1 MSLRGSF
8 CPNMRL
14 LTVAAALLLSLYSLA
29 QTAGQPNQ
37 PAFNFGQSYDGVMVQ
52 NISFVGIP
60 DPNSGS
66 LMKIIP
72 QKPGEPLDRE
82 RVRESIRVLYAT
94 GRFAD
99 IRGEIDRLSG
109 GPVLLEFVLTPN
121 YFVGEVRAEGAAARP
136 TANQIV
142 NASKL
147 QLGEVLAPEKIER
160 ALTNIRQL
168 MEQEGYYHSE
178 IQEQEKTHTDTQQVD
193 VLFNIRPGEHARV
206 GQVLVTGNP
215 GYSQGQIQDIA
226 KIHPGD
232 EVSVQLLSRALDRLQ
247 KKYQKHSRLLAQVT
261 IAKRVYRP
269 SLNRVDYTFNIDPGP
284 RVYID
289 TEGFKISRGVLKKN
303 VPVYE
308 ENAVD
313 DDLLNEGRRNLIS
326 YLQKRGYF
334 DAKVTFRKIS
344 NSSNE
349 FRVLYV
355 IDPDGRHRL
364 VRLEIIGN
372 KYFTEEDLRERLQV
386 QVAGKFL
393 SHGRYSQDLLNRDV
407 RDLQALY
414 KDNGFE
420 QAKVTSAVLDN
431 YEGREND
438 LDVRISIEEGPQSK
452 VLSLNIAGN
461 QHIPEDQFPALNVVP
476 GQPFSQAAIASD
488 RDIVLNHYL
497 NRGFPNATFEASAS
511 PPDEQNRIAV
521 TYTVNEGD
529 QVFVDRV
536 IVSGLENT
544 RPFVV
549 QREIKMKPGDPLS
562 QVKMLETQKNLYDL
576 GIFSQVDTAVQN
588 PDGSIRDKN
597 MLIDVQEARRY
608 TFNYG
613 IGLEFQT
620 GQPSIGTNQPLGST
634 GVSPRVSFGVTR
646 LNLRGRNHTVSFK
659 ANVGRLQQRG
669 LLSYDAPRWFNSP
682 DWRLTFTTFYDNTV
696 DVTTFT
702 SQRLE
707 GSAQAEQIV
716 SRRADGSP
724 STLIDYKVTYRRV
737 RASDIQISPNQVPIL
752 SLPTRVG
759 IPSISLI
766 RNRRDN
772 DLDSTRGSY
781 TTVDAG
787 VADSHLAS
795 EVDFGRALIQ
805 NSTYYSFGKRGPAGK
820 PYVFARSTRIGIE
833 APFGNTFMPF
843 PGEKCES
850 GAAGEPTCLPLAERF
865 FSGGGNSH
873 RGFGL
878 NQAGPRDPFSGFPLG
893 GTALFLNNLELR
905 FPASTLPFVQ
915 DNISFVIFHDAGNV
929 FTNSHELFHNLL
941 RWSQKNSGLCAQD
954 SSALQCNYSYISHA
968 LGVGVRYKTP
978 IGPVRF
984 DFGYNL
990 NPPAFPS
997 CQSSPRNPSQPVS
1010 SFCSS
1015 ADSTAPFFVP
1025 QKASHFNIYFSIG
1038 QTF

>member
-14 LTVAAALLLSLYSLA
+14 LTVSAALLLSLYSLA

-355 IDPDGRHRL
+355 IDPDGLSRL
-364 VRLEIIGN
+364 
-372 KYFTEEDLRERLQV
+372 RLQV
-386 QVAGKFL
+386 LVLAGARQDRFQDRVRPF
-393 SHGRYSQDLLNRDV
+393 HGRGR
-407 RDLQALY
+407 RRFRRRRPG
-414 KDNGFE
+414 GF
-420 QAKVTSAVLDN
+420 
-431 YEGREND
+431 G
-438 LDVRISIEEGPQSK
+438 G
-452 VLSLNIAGN
+452 
-461 QHIPEDQFPALNVVP
+461 
-476 GQPFSQAAIASD
+476 
-488 RDIVLNHYL
+488 
-497 NRGFPNATFEASAS
+497 
-511 PPDEQNRIAV
+511 
-521 TYTVNEGD
+521 
-529 QVFVDRV
+529 
-536 IVSGLENT
+536 
-544 RPFVV
+544 
-549 QREIKMKPGDPLS
+549 
-562 QVKMLETQKNLYDL
+562 
-576 GIFSQVDTAVQN
+576 
-588 PDGSIRDKN
+588 
-597 MLIDVQEARRY
+597 
-608 TFNYG
+608 
-613 IGLEFQT
+613 
-620 GQPSIGTNQPLGST
+620 
-634 GVSPRVSFGVTR
+634 
-646 LNLRGRNHTVSFK
+646 
-659 ANVGRLQQRG
+659 RG
-669 LLSYDAPRWFNSP
+669 LLAGPRAGQNLINGGKALAAMDGRFSVAI
-682 DWRLTFTTFYDNTV
+682 D
-696 DVTTFT
+696 DVKKVAIPVLRHRISTNF
-702 SQRLE
+702 Q
-707 GSAQAEQIV
+707 AQAEGV
-716 SRRADGSP
+716 S
-724 STLIDYKVTYRRV
+724 TE
-737 RASDIQISPNQVPIL
+737 DI
-752 SLPTRVG
+752 
-759 IPSISLI
+759 
-766 RNRRDN
+766 
-772 DLDSTRGSY
+772 
-781 TTVDAG
+781 
-787 VADSHLAS
+787 
-795 EVDFGRALIQ
+795 
-805 NSTYYSFGKRGPAGK
+805 
-820 PYVFARSTRIGIE
+820 IE
-833 APFGNTFMPF
+833 KLLKTI
-843 PGEKCES
+843 
-850 GAAGEPTCLPLAERF
+850 GEP
-865 FSGGGNSH
+865 
-873 RGFGL
+873 
-878 NQAGPRDPFSGFPLG
+878 D
-893 GTALFLNNLELR
+893 
-905 FPASTLPFVQ
+905 
-915 DNISFVIFHDAGNV
+915 
-929 FTNSHELFHNLL
+929 
-941 RWSQKNSGLCAQD
+941 
-954 SSALQCNYSYISHA
+954 
-968 LGVGVRYKTP
+968 
-978 IGPVRF
+978 IGKY
-984 DFGYNL
+984 D
-990 NPPAFPS
+990 
-997 CQSSPRNPSQPVS
+997 
-1010 SFCSS
+1010 
-1015 ADSTAPFFVP
+1015 
-1025 QKASHFNIYFSIG
+1025 KKKK
-1038 QTF
+1038 